1 MPLIARKDG
10 SGDVVNTIH
19 VSCIVPVD
27 ISTLSGSSDVFI
39 VGHGCHREDDTNEPH
54 DHCPPVSST
63 TVNSF
68 SPDVYVNGKKV
79 VSIPYSRTDPGNCP
93 HKVKLCNMQTCPPKK

>member
-79 VSIPYSRTDPGNCP
+79 ARLNDTYTCTAKIVT
-93 HKVKLCNMQTCPPKK
+93 VQQTTVYANGD